1 MSTLKGL
8 RQAASIPRYQW
19 RDQPILLN
27 NESCAGKT
35 YIITGANS
43 GLGLEAAK
51 HLVRFG
57 AEKVICACRSS
68 TRGEAAVKAIESET
82 GIRGVA
88 ELWLLDM
95 SSQKSCVEFAE
106 RAKKELNVVDAVV
119 LNATA
124 ANKDWIVCDG
134 WESGLAVNVIN
145 AVFLTILM
153 MPQLSECA
161 AKTGVKP
168 RVQIVTSGLAFE
180 AQTDLGKANKNG
192 ILADFNTE
200 AKYPIRGVS
209 R

>member
-1 MSTLKGL
+1 MSGNTLQQVL
-8 RQAASIPRYQW
+8 SIPRYQW
-19 RDQPILLN
+19 RDQPVHLD
-27 NESCAGKT
+27 EKSCTGKT

-57 AEKVICACRSS
+57 AKKVICACRSAS
-68 TRGEAAVKAIESET
+68 RGETAVRDIESET
-82 GIRGVA
+82 GVRGVA

-95 SSQKSCVEFAE
+95 SSRGSCVAFAE
-106 RAKKELNVVDAVV
+106 RAKEGLDLIEAVV

-124 ANKDWIVCDG
+124 ANKDWEVFEG
-134 WESGLAVNVIN
+134 WESSLAVNAIN
-145 AVFLTILM
+145 TVFLTILM

-168 RVQIVTSGLAFE
+168 RVQIVTSGLAFGAE
-180 AQTDLGKANKNG
+180 ADLNKVNKQG

>member
-1 MSTLKGL
+1 MSGDSLLQQLIT
-8 RQAASIPRYQW
+8 IPRYQW
-19 RDQPILLN
+19 RDQPVLLD
-27 NESCAGKT
+27 EKSCVGKT

-43 GLGLEAAK
+43 GLGLEASK

-57 AEKVICACRSS
+57 AKTVICACRSAS
-68 TRGEAAVKAIESET
+68 RGEAAVAEIESET

-95 SSQKSCVEFAE
+95 ASRRSVIEFAD
-106 RAKKELNVVDAVV
+106 RAKKELDLIEAVA

-124 ANKDWIVCDG
+124 ANADWVVSDG
-134 WESGLAVNVIN
+134 WENGLAVNVIN
-145 AVFLTILM
+145 TVLLTMLM

-168 RVQIVTSGLAFE
+168 RVQIVTSGLAFG
-180 AQTDLGKANKNG
+180 AGADLNRVNKED
-192 ILADFNTE
+192 ILQDFNKE